1 MSFRLQISKNR
12 SWKTNMIPIMHH
24 QKIILYKRLPSSS
37 WVKCTSAKNPNQIKE
52 QVVSKSPSHIGNS
65 RKPNKPGSKDGGK
78 AKHTRE
84 PDESFPSLEETPLML
99 SIHSM
104 FPALSKLAMLE
115 LSVLE
120 LPVMAKAMA
129 IVTSMAKMVSTV

>member
-1 MSFRLQISKNR
+1 
-12 SWKTNMIPIMHH
+12 
-24 QKIILYKRLPSSS
+24 
-37 WVKCTSAKNPNQIKE
+37 
-52 QVVSKSPSHIGNS
+52 
-65 RKPNKPGSKDGGK
+65 
-78 AKHTRE
+78 
-84 PDESFPSLEETPLML
+84 ML